1 MPRVLQSRWQVSG
14 AESGAG
20 LAGYLDILSNT
31 TMKER
36 QEGGHMATALQTL
49 HENAFE
55 TRDRSLP
62 VPNVQVGS
70 YVKVGIRG
78 ERFWCRVSRERADGS
93 ILAIIDNFLL
103 RSPWRC
109 GDEIVLQRSH
119 VLEAA
124 DYGDALMFRALWAT
138 LGSVSEAAMAWRANK
153 DECLDENARK
163 HRWFVM
169 PK

>member
-1 MPRVLQSRWQVSG
+1 MAWSI
-14 AESGAG
+14 
-20 LAGYLDILSNT
+20 DMLSNT
-31 TMKER
+31 TMKEG
-36 QEGGHMATALQTL
+36 QEGMRMVTALQTL
-49 HENAFE
+49 HDNAFE

-103 RSPWRC
+103 RSPWWQR

-124 DYGDALMFRALWAT
+124 DYGDELMFRSLWAT
-138 LGSVSEAAMAWRANK
+138 LGSISEAAMAWRANK
-153 DECLDENARK
+153 DECLNENARK